1 MFFPSSMGIFL
12 HLAEEIFPSPRM
24 NFLHLAD
31 GELLGD
37 FSLEVLEIEF
47 DLAHVLLYV
56 ARGMEGLGR
65 DDQFLLVVDGV
76 EDDGEAGF
84 LGNKVKTLL
93 PVGIER
99 TGALRGDADH
109 KPVGLAGGLGETVG
123 EGGTAV
129 APNGNAAQMAEEG
142 TQGPEEPLTLHEEV
156 APDAFGARIE
166 QADDE
171 VPVAGMG
178 GETDDAFR
186 GEIGRDLFSPPH
198 QAIEQKLTKIS

>member
-1 MFFPSSMGIFL
+1 MGI
-12 HLAEEIFPSPRM
+12 
-24 NFLHLAD
+24 FLHLAD

-37 FSLEVLEIEF
+37 FSLEILEIEF

-84 LGNKVKTLL
+84 LGNKVKTFL

-109 KPVGLAGGLGETVG
+109 KPVGLASGLGEAVG

-129 APNGNAAQMAEEG
+129 APNGNAAQVAEER
-142 TQGPEEPLTLHEEV
+142 TQGPEEPLTLHKEV

>member
-1 MFFPSSMGIFL
+1 
-12 HLAEEIFPSPRM
+12 M

-37 FSLEVLEIEF
+37 FSFEVLEIEF

-93 PVGIER
+93 PVRIER

-109 KPVGLAGGLGETVG
+109 KSGGLAGGLGEAVG
-123 EGGTAV
+123 E
-129 APNGNAAQMAEEG
+129 
-142 TQGPEEPLTLHEEV
+142 
-156 APDAFGARIE
+156 
-166 QADDE
+166 
-171 VPVAGMG
+171 
-178 GETDDAFR
+178 
-186 GEIGRDLFSPPH
+186 
-198 QAIEQKLTKIS
+198 

>member
-1 MFFPSSMGIFL
+1 MSLFYTSLLYFFLQLFPLAGATPPNGVFL
-12 HLAEEIFPSPRM
+12 HDDIFPSPRM

-37 FSLEVLEIEF
+37 FSLEILEVEF

-84 LGNKVKTLL
+84 LGDKVKAFL

-99 TGALRGDADH
+99 TGALGGDADLNRSAWRADSARRSVREERRSRQTGMPPRWRKRGPRGQKNH
-109 KPVGLAGGLGETVG
+109 SRFMRKLL
-123 EGGTAV
+123 
-129 APNGNAAQMAEEG
+129 QM
-142 TQGPEEPLTLHEEV
+142 PS
-156 APDAFGARIE
+156 ARE
-166 QADDE
+166 
-171 VPVAGMG
+171 
-178 GETDDAFR
+178 
-186 GEIGRDLFSPPH
+186 
-198 QAIEQKLTKIS
+198 